1 MITNEYQYKISKARI
16 QKFQKLI
23 DELSNSKEDIDQLL
37 IKAQIE
43 AIRSQINDIEE
54 EIFQYDDIK
63 NNKKVP
69 IDDLLNFKN
78 IPASLIKARIGLNL
92 TQKEFAELLGVKE
105 QQIQR
110 WESTEYASTSIS
122 RVNEIIKIILKS
134 KGIILENVIPLNK
147 IFSKLSEIGLNK
159 DFIINHFSISKD
171 IGEKQQEPKI
181 SNIETLSN
189 LGKVYSW
196 QLKDILAGKPLSLV
210 KLPQNVIFKLP
221 KGRKQK
227 EVHAYTIYAHYLALL
242 IDSVTENIPIRE
254 IFEDPYEINKMIVN
268 QYNKLSL
275 ENCVSYIW
283 NLGIPIFALDD
294 PGVFNAACFRI
305 GERYVIILKQKTRFE
320 ARWMF
325 DLFHEL
331 WHVISGK
338 EKIHISVDSFKYSN
352 EEERKASLFS
362 AAVLLGKNPQ
372 TLAKK
377 CVATAKRDIKFMKGT
392 IKRVAMEEGVRVDV
406 LANYLAY
413 RLDEQGYNIW
423 GIAQNL
429 QEELKQNPFMI
440 FKKELIKHSNL
451 KNLSQPDFNIL
462 QRALDYR
469 RDLND

>member
-23 DELSNSKEDIDQLL
+23 DELSTSKEDIDPRL
-37 IKAQIE
+37 IKAQID

-54 EIFQYDDIK
+54 ELFQYDDIK

-69 IDDLLNFKN
+69 FEDLLNFKN
-78 IPASLIKARIGLNL
+78 IPVSLIKARIGLNL

-110 WESTEYASTSIS
+110 WEATEYASTSIS
-122 RVNEIIKIILKS
+122 RVHEIIKIILKS
-134 KGIILENVIPLNK
+134 EGIILEKVIPLNK
-147 IFSKLSEIGLNK
+147 IFSKLSETGLNK
-159 DFIINHFSISKD
+159 DFIINRFSTCKD
-171 IGEKQQEPKI
+171 IGEKEQKPKI
-181 SNIETLSN
+181 SNIDTLSN
-189 LGKVYSW
+189 LGKVYNW
-196 QLKDILAGKPLSLV
+196 QLKDILAGESLKLV
-210 KLPQNVIFKLP
+210 NLPQNVLFKLP

-227 EVHAYTIYAHYLALL
+227 ELHAYTIYAHYIGLL
-242 IDSVTENIPIRE
+242 IDSVTENIPRQE
-254 IFEDPYEINKMIVN
+254 IFEDPYEINKMLFN
-268 QYNKLSL
+268 QYGKLSL
-275 ENCVSYIW
+275 ENCVKCVW
-283 NLGIPIFALDD
+283 NLGIPLIALDD

-331 WHVISGK
+331 WHVISSK
-338 EKIHISVDSFKYSN
+338 EKINICIDSFNYSN

-362 AAVLLGKNPQ
+362 AAILLGKNPQ
-372 TLAKK
+372 ALAEK
-377 CVATAKRDIKFMKGT
+377 CLSKAKRDIKLMKGA
-392 IKRVAMEEGVRVDV
+392 IKSVAIEEGVRIDV

-429 QEELKQNPFMI
+429 QEKLEQNPFIM

-451 KNLSQPDFNIL
+451 ENLSQPDFNIL